1 MYQQKLILEIKTVHE
16 SDEKSQ
22 SLMQLYFL
30 GCNSFLDEFNKYT
43 IIKNPSTK
51 YVLAN
56 LMGNIKNENSRNVFI
71 TLLDDENSLVQG
83 ESVHQLKVES
93 PEIVAPILLSK
104 LKPSSGENFGLSNL
118 MDSVMN
124 NIDGE
129 QKS

>member
-22 SLMQLYFL
+22 SLMQPYFL
-30 GCNSFLDEFNKYT
+30 GCNSFLDEFNKYA

-51 YVLAN
+51 YALAN

>member
-22 SLMQLYFL
+22 SLMQPYFL
-30 GCNSFLDEFNKYT
+30 GYNSFLDEFNKYA

-51 YVLAN
+51 YALAN

-93 PEIVAPILLSK
+93 PEIVAPMLLSK

>member
-1 MYQQKLILEIKTVHE
+1 
-16 SDEKSQ
+16 
-22 SLMQLYFL
+22 
-30 GCNSFLDEFNKYT
+30 
-43 IIKNPSTK
+43 
-51 YVLAN
+51 
-56 LMGNIKNENSRNVFI
+56 MGNIKNENSRNVFI

>member
-30 GCNSFLDEFNKYT
+30 GCNSFLDEFNKYV

-51 YVLAN
+51 YALAN

>member
-51 YVLAN
+51 YALAN